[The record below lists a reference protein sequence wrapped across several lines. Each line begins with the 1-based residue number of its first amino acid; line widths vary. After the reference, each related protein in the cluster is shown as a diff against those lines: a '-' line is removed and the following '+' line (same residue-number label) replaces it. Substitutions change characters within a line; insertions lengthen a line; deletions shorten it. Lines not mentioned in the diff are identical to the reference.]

1 VKRAVGYAAIAVGLL
16 AAVVAVGIDRL
27 DPAALPT
34 SLEPVTVTALAVL
47 AAVLCTYGVYLVVLQ
62 AVRRRTQSK
71 RRAHDARNVLRLAFT
86 VLGIVAVLGIVTEQW
101 VGVLFSLGVA
111 GFAITFA
118 LQQPLL
124 SLLGWFYITVKQ
136 PYSVGDRVAIE
147 DSRGDVI
154 DVDFLV
160 TTLWEING
168 DLVSTNQPSGRIIT
182 VPNSVVLSS
191 QVTNYSWEQ
200 FPHVWNELTIQ
211 VAYETDLEFAR
222 EVMIEEATAVVG
234 EEMRRQIERYRQ
246 ELDNTPV
253 ELELRDQPTVNIVQE
268 QSWLDLR
275 VRYLVHPKRGTR
287 VRNELYERIIA
298 RFNAAP
304 DQVKFPVGRNR

>member
-1 VKRAVGYAAIAVGLL
+1 
-16 AAVVAVGIDRL
+16 
-27 DPAALPT
+27 
-34 SLEPVTVTALAVL
+34 
-47 AAVLCTYGVYLVVLQ
+47 
-62 AVRRRTQSK
+62 
-71 RRAHDARNVLRLAFT
+71 VLRLAFT